1 MSPAA
6 AAVDSLVVPSPF
18 DAHVHLRE
26 GPVSALVTPHVRQG
40 GMDIVYVMVRH
51 QRWLREAAV
60 ARAG

>member
-1 MSPAA
+1 MS

-40 GMDIVYVMVRH
+40 GMDVVYVMVR
-51 QRWLREAAV
+51 RSYCLTEDFA
-60 ARAG
+60 ARAQR